1 MKKEILKIIVKVLI
15 YALGLVGA
23 YLGVS
28 AVTSCAVQR
37 EVKTSGT
44 GVGIFHYTDTFRVNH
59 GKTTTIRVD

>member
-28 AVTSCAVQR
+28 AVTSCTVQR
-37 EVKTSGT
+37 SSDIDGKAVIVTVDTTVINHSGS
-44 GVGIFHYTDTFRVNH
+44 IKFPRQ
-59 GKTTTIRVD
+59 